1 MSLRRRVLLG
11 LGLIGLLL
19 VVADLAVAGIIRNAQ
34 LDEVDRRVVGQAER
48 AGTVSTSPRRDITR
62 AEGTAVADRI
72 PGGAQLFVELR
83 GPDGQRED
91 QVFPVAAAG
100 AVTPQLDAAVVVA
113 RAAAPGTVPAAFTA
127 AASDGA
133 DWRVAV
139 ITLPEGRGYLVR
151 GQSLADLE
159 ATFARIV
166 GVEVGATLVVL
177 AGLALVGW
185 WVVRLGVRPVNQMS
199 DDALAI
205 AAGDR
210 DRRIEPAPAGTEV
223 GKLATSLNTMIH
235 ELDQARVEQQEANAQ
250 LRRFVADASHELRT
264 PLTSVLGYTEMLGR
278 DDLSEAEREDLRRRL
293 DAEAHHMSGLV
304 EELLLLARLDEGRPL
319 ERVPVDLVALV
330 ANVVDDL
337 RAAQP
342 DRGVTTAWPDGPVLV
357 EGDPTRLR
365 QVVVNLVDN
374 ACTHTPAGTPIDV
387 SVDAPT
393 TPGGPE
399 LAVADRGPGLP
410 AGSHHK
416 VFERFYRADP
426 ARSGPGNGLGLAIV
440 AAICRA
446 HGARVEATD
455 RDGGGAVFTVR
466 FPTDDHT
473 REVPAPDATGTSDDG
488 ADGPPGSGSTD
499 QARPT
504 TLAAT

>member
-19 VVADLAVAGIIRNAQ
+19 VVADLAVAGIIRSTQ

-48 AGTVSTSPRRDITR
+48 AGTAATFPRRDATR
-62 AEGTAVADRI
+62 AEGTSVADRI
-72 PGGAQLFVELR
+72 PGGSQLFVELR

-91 QVFPVAAAG
+91 QVFPVAAVG
-100 AVTPQLDAAVVVA
+100 AVTPQLDATVVVA

-127 AASDGA
+127 AASDGT

-139 ITLPEGRGYLVR
+139 IALPEGRGYLVR

-166 GVEVGATLVVL
+166 GVEVAATLVVL

-264 PLTSVLGYTEMLGR
+264 PLTSVLGYSEMLGR
-278 DDLSEAEREDLRRRL
+278 DDLDDADREDLRRRL
-293 DAEAHHMSGLV
+293 DAEAHHMSVLV

-330 ANVVDDL
+330 ATVVDDL

-342 DRGVTTAWPDGPVLV
+342 DRDVSGRWPDEQVLV

-387 SVDAPT
+387 SVAAPT
-393 TPGGPE
+393 TPGGPV
-399 LAVADRGPGLP
+399 LSVADRGPGLP
-410 AGSHHK
+410 AGTHHK

-446 HGARVEATD
+446 HGAVVDAAD

-466 FPTDDHT
+466 FPADRT
-473 REVPAPDATGTSDDG
+473 REVPAADATGTSDDAAGG
-488 ADGPPGSGSTD
+488 APGSVSTD

>member
-1 MSLRRRVLLG
+1 
-11 LGLIGLLL
+11 
-19 VVADLAVAGIIRNAQ
+19 
-34 LDEVDRRVVGQAER
+34 
-48 AGTVSTSPRRDITR
+48 
-62 AEGTAVADRI
+62 
-72 PGGAQLFVELR
+72 
-83 GPDGQRED
+83 
-91 QVFPVAAAG
+91 
-100 AVTPQLDAAVVVA
+100 
-113 RAAAPGTVPAAFTA
+113 
-127 AASDGA
+127 
-133 DWRVAV
+133 
-139 ITLPEGRGYLVR
+139 
-151 GQSLADLE
+151 
-159 ATFARIV
+159 
-166 GVEVGATLVVL
+166 
-177 AGLALVGW
+177 
-185 WVVRLGVRPVNQMS
+185 VNQMS

-235 ELDQARVEQQEANAQ
+235 ELDQARVEQQDANAQ

-278 DDLSEAEREDLRRRL
+278 DDLDETEREDLRRRL

-319 ERVPVDLVALV
+319 ERVPVDLSSLA
-330 ANVVDDL
+330 ANVADDL

-342 DRGVTTAWPDGPVLV
+342 DRDVTTSWPDAPVLV

-365 QVVVNLVDN
+365 QVLVNLVDN

-387 SVDAPT
+387 SVVATSTTGTGPT
-393 TPGGPE
+393 GPT
-399 LAVADRGPGLP
+399 LVVADRGPGLP

-446 HGARVEATD
+446 HGATVEAAD
-455 RDGGGAVFTVR
+455 RAGGGAVFTVR
-466 FPTDDHT
+466 FPADRT
-473 REVPAPDATGTSDDG
+473 REVPADEAAGTSDDG
-488 ADGPPGSGSTD
+488 ADGPPGSDSAD

>member
-19 VVADLAVAGIIRNAQ
+19 VVADLAVAGIIHSAQ

-48 AGTVSTSPRRDITR
+48 AGTTATIPRRDITR
-62 AEGTAVADRI
+62 AEGASVADRI

-100 AVTPQLDAAVVVA
+100 AVTPQLEASVVVA
-113 RAAAPGTVPAAFTA
+113 QAAASGTVPVAFTA
-127 AASDGA
+127 AAADGT

-139 ITLPEGRGYLVR
+139 ITLPDQRGYLVR

-166 GVEVGATLVVL
+166 AVEVGATFVVL

-185 WVVRLGVRPVNQMS
+185 WVVRLGVRPVNRMS

-235 ELDQARVEQQEANAQ
+235 ELDQARVEQQDANDQ

-278 DDLSEAEREDLRRRL
+278 DDLDQSEREDLRRRL

-319 ERVPVDLVALV
+319 ERVPVDLVALAV
-330 ANVVDDL
+330 NVVDDL

-342 DRGVTTAWPDGPVLV
+342 DREVTSAWPDAPVLV
-357 EGDPTRLR
+357 EGDPSRLR

-387 SVDAPT
+387 SIAPALV
-393 TPGGPE
+393 PASAGPS
-399 LAVADRGPGLP
+399 LVVADRGPGLP
-410 AGSHHK
+410 AGTHHK
-416 VFERFYRADP
+416 VFERFFRADP

-446 HGARVEATD
+446 HGAVVEATD
-455 RDGGGAVFTVR
+455 REGGGAVFTVR
-466 FPTDDHT
+466 FPAEDRTS
-473 REVPAPDATGTSDDG
+473 EVPAGGATGTS
-488 ADGPPGSGSTD
+488 ADGPVGPPD